1 MDRLRSGA
9 TARSRLTSTGLT
21 ASPEGRHGGHENG
34 SGESLIG
41 ERRAVQAF
49 LQARPLSRGSLEVE
63 LRAAPQTSDPRSGE
77 PVLVP
82 PLVVL
87 WIEERPVAVRVRTVV
102 AMSRFPPEPPL
113 VSMLEADCLAAGLA
127 VERIPEA
134 ASGACSRTR
143 RGLASLAA
151 DRIASRDHRAAREA
165 RRSQR
170 LHRARGP

>member
-1 MDRLRSGA
+1 MEAGTGA
-9 TARSRLTSTGLT
+9 RKGT
-21 ASPEGRHGGHENG
+21 
-34 SGESLIG
+34 GESLIG

-49 LQARPLSRGSLEVE
+49 LQARPLSRGPLEVE
-63 LRAAPQTSDPRSGE
+63 LREAAQTSDPRSGR

-102 AMSRFPPEPPL
+102 AISRFPPEPRL

-134 ASGACSRTR
+134 
-143 RGLASLAA
+143 GLW
-151 DRIASRDHRAAREA
+151 
-165 RRSQR
+165 R
-170 LHRARGP
+170 LFAQPPRPRLARG